1 MRRQRIR
8 SFPTGS
14 SGNGFRS
21 ETREEPRRRDS
32 DETGQRRQR
41 RFSRDRNVSVGSF
54 VGFVVV
60 VSAEAP
66 RPGRVFHVF
75 IRTFVLLLLFNVDV
89 VAAAAVVRKVHF
101 LRRLRRQRFEFAASF
116 VTFRVVRSL
125 AVRVSLVA
133 SSGHG
138 LLLAA
143 AAAAAPVD
151 GEASESVNNLHR
163 EGSVSLSNFFY
174 AGHEEGIARDDFD
187 DNNDDDVDNDDS
199 KDDDDSSDFCLP
211 SSSSPMRQEFR
222 LIALSKLAPHRN
234 VMLLLL
240 PRQTIKL

>member
-1 MRRQRIR
+1 M
-8 SFPTGS
+8 
-14 SGNGFRS
+14 
-21 ETREEPRRRDS
+21 
-32 DETGQRRQR
+32 
-41 RFSRDRNVSVGSF
+41 
-54 VGFVVV
+54 
-60 VSAEAP
+60 
-66 RPGRVFHVF
+66 
-75 IRTFVLLLLFNVDV
+75 LFNVDV

-101 LRRLRRQRFEFAASF
+101 LRRLRWQSFEFAASF

-125 AVRVSLVA
+125 GVRVSLVA

-187 DNNDDDVDNDDS
+187 DNADN
-199 KDDDDSSDFCLP
+199 KDEDDSSDFCL
-211 SSSSPMRQEFR
+211 SSSSSFPMRQEFR